1 MPTIAPVLRL
11 DDELGTGT
19 GGELLGVTG
28 DGGGGT
34 VDGIGGGGGGE
45 AGGGGKSGLQLGRL
59 FTCTSCPSLASAH
72 VGPTGKSPHTLLS
85 PDWGIMTMAFP

>member
-11 DDELGTGT
+11 EDELGTGT

-28 DGGGGT
+28 DGGVGII
-34 VDGIGGGGGGE
+34 DGLGGGGGGE

-59 FTCTSCPSLASAH
+59 FS
-72 VGPTGKSPHTLLS
+72 
-85 PDWGIMTMAFP
+85 